1 MPQRIPDNFEVRK
14 PRLLD
19 NKEGPWSSTAEA
31 IAYITKDIRAQGQVV
46 KVLSAGSIVEYWWK
60 DGIEDVNLV
69 AKSSGGG
76 SGVPY
81 TGATQNVDLGEYE
94 LKAGQIEF
102 DQTPTGTAGVAV

>member
-31 IAYITKDIRAQGQVV
+31 IAYITKDIRAQGQLV

-69 AKSSGGG
+69 AKSTGGGG
-76 SGVPY
+76 SGEAGFEMNFLLM
-81 TGATQNVDLGEYE
+81 GA
-94 LKAGQIEF
+94 
-102 DQTPTGTAGVAV
+102 